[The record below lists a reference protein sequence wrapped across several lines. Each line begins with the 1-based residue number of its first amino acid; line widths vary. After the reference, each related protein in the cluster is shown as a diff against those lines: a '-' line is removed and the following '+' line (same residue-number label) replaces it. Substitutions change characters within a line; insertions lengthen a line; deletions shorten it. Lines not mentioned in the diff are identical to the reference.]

1 MFADDTVLYL
11 GGSTVLTLS
20 KGEQGALAPR
30 QCGPGSNPG
39 VDVICGLKLLLGFSS
54 PLPQEV
60 FFLVLRFFPLLKNQH
75 FLILTRPGTH
85 GHVSKSF

>member
-39 VDVICGLKLLLGFSS
+39 VDVISGLKLLLGFSS

-75 FLILTRPGTH
+75 FQISIRSGTP
-85 GHVSKSF
+85 GHVSTSS

>member
-39 VDVICGLKLLLGFSS
+39 VDFICGLSLLLILSLALRGF
-54 PLPQEV
+54 LWGLQ
-60 FFLVLRFFPLLKNQH
+60 
-75 FLILTRPGTH
+75 
-85 GHVSKSF
+85 

>member
-20 KGEQGALAPR
+20 KGEQGVLAPR
-30 QCGPGSNPG
+30 QCVPGSNPG

-54 PLPQEV
+54 PLPQEF
-60 FFLVLRFFPLLKNQH
+60 FFLTLRFSLSLKTNTFKFQ
-75 FLILTRPGTH
+75 
-85 GHVSKSF
+85 

>member
-1 MFADDTVLYL
+1 MFADDTVSYL

-39 VDVICGLKLLLGFSS
+39 VDVIFGLNLLLGLSN

-60 FFLVLRFFPLLKNQH
+60 FFLLRRFSPLLKNQH
-75 FLILTRPGTH
+75 FQLSIRSGTP
-85 GHVSKSF
+85 GHVSTGS